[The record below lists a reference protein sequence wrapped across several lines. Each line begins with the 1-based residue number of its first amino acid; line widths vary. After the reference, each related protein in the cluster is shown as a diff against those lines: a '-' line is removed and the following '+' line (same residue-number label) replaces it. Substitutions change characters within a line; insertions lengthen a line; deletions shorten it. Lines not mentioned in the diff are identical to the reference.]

1 MYGELHDKVAVVTGA
16 ATGLGLFITLRYI
29 LEGMNVVADY
39 VGELPKEFEDV
50 QAKHA
55 DRVKF
60 VKADVSNEEDI
71 KALAETALKEF
82 GHVDIWVN
90 NAGVEASFPTID
102 MPLKEWQRVIDVNLN
117 GVFLGSR
124 EALRI
129 FRDQKIKGSIIN
141 MSSVHQRIPWPTFA
155 HYAASK
161 GATEMFTKTIAL
173 EYAEYG
179 IRANCI
185 APGAI
190 NTPIN
195 AEKFSDPEQLK
206 QTTSMVPMGII
217 GKPNQVAAAAAW
229 LASDESSYVTGTTLF
244 VDGGMSLYTSF
255 QHGAG

>member
-1 MYGELHDKVAVVTGA
+1 
-16 ATGLGLFITLRYI
+16 
-29 LEGMNVVADY
+29 
-39 VGELPKEFEDV
+39 
-50 QAKHA
+50 
-55 DRVKF
+55 
-60 VKADVSNEEDI
+60 
-71 KALAETALKEF
+71 
-82 GHVDIWVN
+82 
-90 NAGVEASFPTID
+90 
-102 MPLKEWQRVIDVNLN
+102 
-117 GVFLGSR
+117 
-124 EALRI
+124 
-129 FRDQKIKGSIIN
+129 

-195 AEKFSDPEQLK
+195 AEKFSDPEQIK

-244 VDGGMSLYTSF
+244 VDGGMSLYPSF

>member
-1 MYGELHDKVAVVTGA
+1 
-16 ATGLGLFITLRYI
+16 
-29 LEGMNVVADY
+29 
-39 VGELPKEFEDV
+39 
-50 QAKHA
+50 
-55 DRVKF
+55 
-60 VKADVSNEEDI
+60 
-71 KALAETALKEF
+71 
-82 GHVDIWVN
+82 
-90 NAGVEASFPTID
+90 

-244 VDGGMSLYTSF
+244 VDGGISLYPSF

>member
-1 MYGELHDKVAVVTGA
+1 MKK
-16 ATGLGLFITLRYI
+16 I
-29 LEGMNVVADY
+29 LKRQ
-39 VGELPKEFEDV
+39 LKP
-50 QAKHA
+50 
-55 DRVKF
+55 
-60 VKADVSNEEDI
+60 
-71 KALAETALKEF
+71 LLKEF

-129 FRDQKIKGSIIN
+129 FRDQKSKVQSLICPPYTKEFLT
-141 MSSVHQRIPWPTFA
+141 TFA

-185 APGAI
+185 A
-190 NTPIN
+190 
-195 AEKFSDPEQLK
+195 L
-206 QTTSMVPMGII
+206 
-217 GKPNQVAAAAAW
+217 
-229 LASDESSYVTGTTLF
+229 
-244 VDGGMSLYTSF
+244 
-255 QHGAG
+255 

>member
-1 MYGELHDKVAVVTGA
+1 
-16 ATGLGLFITLRYI
+16 
-29 LEGMNVVADY
+29 
-39 VGELPKEFEDV
+39 
-50 QAKHA
+50 
-55 DRVKF
+55 
-60 VKADVSNEEDI
+60 
-71 KALAETALKEF
+71 
-82 GHVDIWVN
+82 
-90 NAGVEASFPTID
+90 

-117 GVFLGSR
+117 GVFWVL

-129 FRDQKIKGSIIN
+129 FRDQKSKGQSLICPPFTK
-141 MSSVHQRIPWPTFA
+141 IPWPTFA

-217 GKPNQVAAAAAW
+217 GKPNQVA
-229 LASDESSYVTGTTLF
+229 LRPLG
-244 VDGGMSLYTSF
+244 
-255 QHGAG
+255 